1 MHPPN
6 SEARVFDFRARDSGR
21 AGGGW
26 KWTEWGADL
35 PTIKSCPCL
44 LSGDEPQDYTIGS
57 HRTRKLFFVEAHGLE
72 PITVPGVVA
81 YPQNAS
87 AIRWLIA
94 HGEELRVAFKENHRR
109 PGDLVH
115 SLAVLVPP
123 MTTEADFTPGADPDY
138 VYVHVSIHGDPGH
151 LEKTLEDFR
160 HSLAQ
165 VGAPVA
171 DLEIVTDSE

>member
-1 MHPPN
+1 M
-6 SEARVFDFRARDSGR
+6 
-21 AGGGW
+21 
-26 KWTEWGADL
+26 
-35 PTIKSCPCL
+35 
-44 LSGDEPQDYTIGS
+44 
-57 HRTRKLFFVEAHGLE
+57 
-72 PITVPGVVA
+72 
-81 YPQNAS
+81 
-87 AIRWLIA
+87 
-94 HGEELRVAFKENHRR
+94 RVAFKENHRR